1 MGLSG
6 AVGRPRVRGHTR
18 RHSRA
23 WGLGGD
29 RDKAMVSHTPGHG
42 PTGEDEARRVAAP
55 QVTHTRTTTTP
66 EKRPRQEVQKHC
78 TKRRN
83 ERGEER

>member
-6 AVGRPRVRGHTR
+6 AVGRPRVRGHTG

-42 PTGEDEARRVAAP
+42 PTEEDEARRIAAP
-55 QVTHTRTTTTP
+55 RHTHP
-66 EKRPRQEVQKHC
+66 ERRPRQEVQKHC
-78 TKRRN
+78 T
-83 ERGEER
+83 E